1 MENQATYMLRRT
13 YLTDG
18 TNGDIFGPDKTER
31 CKTIEL
37 PWLENAKRKSCIPE
51 GRYRLKKRFSEK
63 FKHHLILMDVP
74 DRSLILIHPANNAQK
89 ELAGCI
95 APVTT
100 ITGPGTGNT
109 SAIPFG
115 KLRDEIYE
123 LIDQGVEV
131 WLEIVKK

>member
-1 MENQATYMLRRT
+1 NQATYMLRRT
-13 YLTDG
+13 YLTGG
-18 TNGDIFGPDKTER
+18 TNGDIFCPDKTER

-37 PWLENAKRKSCIPE
+37 PWLENAKRKSCIPA
-51 GRYRLKKRFSEK
+51 GRYRLKKRFSEN

-109 SAIPFG
+109 SA
-115 KLRDEIYE
+115 
-123 LIDQGVEV
+123 
-131 WLEIVKK
+131 